1 MSTFHESERVHP
13 DGTKRFNHFVLG
25 SQSIKAY
32 SGNLERPYGDISGE
46 YRPDSYRYQSDD
58 LRRPNYQTQR
68 PLFEHT
74 PAGIHVDYM
83 VFDPS
88 LRIHAPTMVANLH
101 QKYNAPIVP
110 SDNLSK
116 YSSQLVEHAK
126 KLGLPVVA
134 QPIRKQNGMSLME
147 NTMNAGELD
156 DFRQDPTMHEIP
168 AGTMRRAKKHLR
180 ELRGKTSQ
188 KATPAPVENIPLPG
202 MESF

>member
-1 MSTFHESERVHP
+1 MSTFHESEITRG
-13 DGTKRFNHFVLG
+13 DGTKRFQHFVLG

-46 YRPDSYRYQSDD
+46 YRPDYYSYYHGTDD
-58 LRRPNYQTQR
+58 NNTPT
-68 PLFEHT
+68 LFSHN

-83 VFDPS
+83 VFDPT
-88 LRIHAPTMVANLH
+88 LRIHAPTMVAHLH

-110 SDNLSK
+110 SNDLSK

-126 KLGLPVVA
+126 KLGLPVTEE
-134 QPIRKQNGMSLME
+134 PISHHNSMELMD

-156 DFRQDPTMHEIP
+156 DFRQDSTMHEIP

-188 KATPAPVENIPLPG
+188 KEKTAPTENVQLPG
-202 MESF
+202 MEGF

>member
-1 MSTFHESERVHP
+1 
-13 DGTKRFNHFVLG
+13 
-25 SQSIKAY
+25 
-32 SGNLERPYGDISGE
+32 
-46 YRPDSYRYQSDD
+46 
-58 LRRPNYQTQR
+58 
-68 PLFEHT
+68 
-74 PAGIHVDYM
+74 M

-88 LRIHAPTMVANLH
+88 LRIHAPTMVAHLH

-134 QPIRKQNGMSLME
+134 PPIRLRNGMALME

-156 DFRQDPTMHEIP
+156 DFRQDSTMHEVP
-168 AGTMRRAKKHLR
+168 AGTMHRAKKHLR

-188 KATPAPVENIPLPG
+188 KATPAPVENTPLPG
-202 MESF
+202 METF

>member
-1 MSTFHESERVHP
+1 MSTFHESEITRG
-13 DGTKRFNHFVLG
+13 DGTKRFQHFVLG

-46 YRPDSYRYQSDD
+46 YRPDYYSYYHGTDD
-58 LRRPNYQTQR
+58 NNTPT
-68 PLFEHT
+68 LFSHN

-147 NTMNAGELD
+147 NTMDSGELD
-156 DFRQDPTMHEIP
+156 NFRHRSIMHEIP
-168 AGTMRRAKKHLR
+168 AGTMNSARQHLR
-180 ELRGKTSQ
+180 NLRGKTSQ
-188 KATPAPVENIPLPG
+188 KETPAPVENTPFPG
-202 MESF
+202 MEHF